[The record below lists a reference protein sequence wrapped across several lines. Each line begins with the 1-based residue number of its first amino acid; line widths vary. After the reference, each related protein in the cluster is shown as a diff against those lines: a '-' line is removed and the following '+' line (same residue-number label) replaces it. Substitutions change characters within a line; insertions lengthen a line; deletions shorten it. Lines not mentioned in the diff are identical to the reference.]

1 MRKGIIMCIHTSEL
15 EAFQML
21 IGNILIRNKSILDQT
36 TKLQDACTHLCRTIS
51 KAATTC
57 GCITIDATKQPY
69 NFSENISL
77 DEIKDLM
84 HTHINGHLCED
95 CQDLLEKELGRVLF
109 YSGAIANTFDIS
121 LSDVLQKEKTRTE
134 LLGKYSLK

>member
-1 MRKGIIMCIHTSEL
+1 MCIHTSEL

-21 IGNILIRNKSILDQT
+21 IADILIRNKSILDQT

-84 HTHINGHLCED
+84 HTHINGHLCEN

>member
-1 MRKGIIMCIHTSEL
+1 MCIHTSEL

>member
-1 MRKGIIMCIHTSEL
+1 MCIHTSEL
-15 EAFQML
+15 EAFQIL